1 MRTPW
6 KLALVS
12 ALALTAILGLSS
24 PAAATHTGTVSPETI
39 VADNGVVLGVDEYIG
54 YTFTLSVGESIT
66 YAIQVLTPSS
76 TATID
81 VYFFSASGLAAYR
94 ADPPATAQ
102 AIRSLEDQN
111 QFGGTFSGGTGAITV
126 ILDNVNGTG
135 VAPTGQ
141 VTLQVGLSSSGG
153 APNPDLFSGII
164 AMGILLCVGVIA
176 VVVIVIFLIVY
187 LITRSNRPAMPPP
200 MPPYMPP
207 QQPWPPPQ
215 PPQQPPQGG
224 APLEQWPPQ
233 NP

>member
-12 ALALTAILGLSS
+12 ALALTALLGLSS

-66 YAIQVLTPSS
+66 YAIEVLTPSS
-76 TATID
+76 TTTID

-94 ADPPATAQ
+94 ADPPATTQ
-102 AIRSLEDQN
+102 AILSLEDQS
-111 QFGGTFSGGTGAITV
+111 QFGGTFSSGTGAITV

-176 VVVIVIFLIVY
+176 IIVVVIVLIIY
-187 LITRSNRPAMPPP
+187 AITRANRPAMPPP
-200 MPPYMPP
+200 GPPYMPP
-207 QQPWPPPQ
+207 PQQPWPPQ
-215 PPQQPPQGG
+215 PPQQPP
-224 APLEQWPPQ
+224 EQYPPQYPPQ